1 MPTIGIKIINVRI
14 EIDRLVSALDRL
26 EARDDFDHDAIY
38 IPGSPET
45 ATVRRASMDLTRAL
59 ACLRKRG

>member
-1 MPTIGIKIINVRI
+1 MSIAGIKIVNVRI

-38 IPGSPET
+38 TLGSPET
-45 ATVRRASMDLTRAL
+45 GNVRRASMDLTRAL
-59 ACLRKRG
+59 ADLRK